1 MGKFKVTCCS
11 TLYTHYIVEAKN
23 AEEAEENYSTFLTC
37 IVDSFYEDNDEEVLE
52 TIEIED
58 EEKREDA

>member
-11 TLYTHYIVEAKN
+11 TTYMHYIVEAKN

-37 IVDSFYEDNDEEVLE
+37 IVDPSYGDNDEEVLE
-52 TIEIED
+52 TIEIEED
-58 EEKREDA
+58 E